1 MALELDS
8 RYPGRFNPGDADYP
22 QGSFKNRTAPGAL
35 DGSYLEKDWANDK
48 EGFFQRLLLAAGI
61 SPNGVVD
68 TALVSQ
74 YYDALLQVISDQ
86 AAIPGELLASGIRGT
101 YSNLSASAVGTNA
114 TVSFTADAICVK
126 NAANEQIVLNAVSE
140 SCNLLTAGAGGL
152 DAGSIA
158 GNSWYAVYLI
168 YNPTTLDLSTVA
180 SLNFTAPTTLPSGYT
195 HWAFVT
201 SVRTNAGATQL
212 LPFTRDDD
220 TLFYA
225 PAAGTPLASD
235 FPIVLNAGTATTATA
250 VSLQLT
256 VPPSAKEAILGLT
269 VTGTTSTIG
278 FVCRGATGAASGL
291 LGQCINNGAGTQRFQ
306 IVAPRPYASGVHY
319 ALTSPGTASIYVM
332 GYKE

>member
-48 EGFFQRLLLAAGI
+48 EGFFQRLMLVAGI
-61 SPNGVVD
+61 SPNGVAD
-68 TALVSQ
+68 TALSSQ
-74 YYDALLQVISDQ
+74 YYDALLQVISDE
-86 AAIPGELLASGIRGT
+86 ASIPGGLLGSGIRSA
-101 YSNLSASAVGTNA
+101 YSNLSASAPGTNA
-114 TVSFTADAICVK
+114 TFSFSADAICVK
-126 NAANEQIVLNAVSE
+126 NASNEQIVLNNVSE
-140 SCNLLTAGAGGL
+140 SCNLLTSGAGGL
-152 DAGSIA
+152 DTGVIA
-158 GNSWYAVYLI
+158 GNTWYAGYI
-168 YNPTTLDLSTVA
+168 AFNPATLDSYAVA
-180 SLNFTAPTTLPSGYT
+180 SLNFTAPVLQPGYT
-195 HWAFVT
+195 HYAFVT
-201 SVRTNAGATQL
+201 SARTNAGATQL

-225 PAAGTPLASD
+225 PGAGTPLASD

-278 FVCRGATGAASGL
+278 FVYRGAAGTASGL

-306 IVAPRPYASGVHY
+306 IIAPRPYASGVHY